1 MEQNPGSLK
10 KQLLFIFL
18 LGILAFGTALA
29 GVFSLPFFVPLAI
42 VSAIFGLVLLFSR
55 PLLLLSALIILRMS
69 LDYSSQYFTLSLFNI
84 TLSLSQIVG
93 LGIATIGIM
102 TLVLKRNELPRF
114 PVNFPA
120 LLILL
125 WGAVTF
131 FYSLSPKDT
140 LEELLRFFDLFTLS
154 FLAFITIRKTEDFR
168 TLLLA
173 FFASSLLPIAF
184 GFYQLAFNIG
194 FQDADVSVP
203 RIFGT
208 FSHPNVFSLYLFSMI
223 VLGILYFILFVKSR
237 RERLISLIFLFI
249 LTVTL
254 LLTFARVAWVALF
267 LFIFFLALFRYRLL
281 LFPLILFPLVLFTF
295 STPFQDRVIDSL
307 RPGLDSSIVWRQ
319 NLWHDVTTKS
329 IQDGNLW
336 WGNGMDTFPLV
347 SESLRG
353 TRLGSNDPH
362 NDFVKFFVEGGIVGV
377 GVYII
382 YILSLFFLLLHGY
395 IKSRPKSAL
404 RVSFALMTFFFLTLE
419 VSSLSDNVFKNT
431 PVQWVFFIML
441 GALLSLL
448 QKEKVTKKTS
458 K

>member
-1 MEQNPGSLK
+1 MEQNPDSLK

-173 FFASSLLPIAF
+173 FFASSLL
-184 GFYQLAFNIG
+184 
-194 FQDADVSVP
+194 
-203 RIFGT
+203 
-208 FSHPNVFSLYLFSMI
+208 
-223 VLGILYFILFVKSR
+223 
-237 RERLISLIFLFI
+237 
-249 LTVTL
+249 
-254 LLTFARVAWVALF
+254 
-267 LFIFFLALFRYRLL
+267 
-281 LFPLILFPLVLFTF
+281 
-295 STPFQDRVIDSL
+295 
-307 RPGLDSSIVWRQ
+307 
-319 NLWHDVTTKS
+319 
-329 IQDGNLW
+329 
-336 WGNGMDTFPLV
+336 
-347 SESLRG
+347 
-353 TRLGSNDPH
+353 
-362 NDFVKFFVEGGIVGV
+362 
-377 GVYII
+377 
-382 YILSLFFLLLHGY
+382 
-395 IKSRPKSAL
+395 
-404 RVSFALMTFFFLTLE
+404 
-419 VSSLSDNVFKNT
+419 
-431 PVQWVFFIML
+431 
-441 GALLSLL
+441 
-448 QKEKVTKKTS
+448 
-458 K
+458 